1 MTNYYFN
8 NKPQINIYEKPKRIS
23 KISSQLLFGEK
34 FQILGEN
41 KKYFKIKT
49 DYDKYVG
56 YIFKKKF
63 LKSYHPKHKVKVLK
77 SRIYKNNN
85 LSSGTNSYLPFSSN
99 LQVLDKKKK
108 FYKFGKSMW
117 LKKNDICK
125 NNKTTRN
132 FKAILKLFRGCKYK
146 WGGKTYEG
154 IDCSGLLQIYYKF
167 NNKFFP
173 RDTKDQIKYKRGLN
187 QKKEFENGDI
197 IFWKGHV
204 AICMNKKTLIHAY
217 GPMKKVILM
226 PINKTVKVIKKTA
239 NLEIKKIFSI

>member
-8 NKPQINIYEKPKRIS
+8 NKPKINIYEKPKRIS

-63 LKSYHPKHKVKVLK
+63 FKSYQPKHKVKVLK

-85 LSSGTNSYLPFSSN
+85 LSSGTKIYLPFSSN
-99 LQVLDKKKK
+99 LQVLDKKKQ

-125 NNKTTRN
+125 NNKTTKN
-132 FKAILKLFRGCKYK
+132 FGTILKLFRGCKYK
-146 WGGKTYEG
+146 WGGKTFEG
-154 IDCSGLLQIYYKF
+154 IDCSALLQIYYKF

-173 RDTKDQIKYKRGLN
+173 RDTMDQIKFKKGSN
-187 QKKEFENGDI
+187 QKKKFKNGDI

-204 AICMNKKTLIHAY
+204 AVCCNKTTLIHAY
-217 GPMKKVILM
+217 GPMKKVVLM
-226 PINKTVKVIKKTA
+226 PINKTIKVIKNTA